1 MTDTFLPATAEDV
14 RQAIAWA
21 ANEGKPLSLIGHGS
35 KARLGRPLSSNTG
48 GQSAHLLD
56 LSKLS
61 GVVEYE
67 PAELVL
73 TARPGTL
80 ISDIEALLAEQRQI
94 LAFEP
99 PDFGPL
105 WGMPSGR
112 GTLGGAIGANLGGP
126 RRFKI
131 GAMRDHL
138 LGFQA
143 VTGRGELV
151 KNGAKVVKNV
161 TGYDLSKL
169 LCGAFGTLAAV
180 TEAHVKVL
188 PAPEKTR
195 TVVVFGLDDAAAIR
209 ALAEAAQSPHE
220 VSGLAHLP
228 AMLAARSGISRIAS
242 SGRAVT
248 LVRVEGTDVSVT
260 ARCDALRDLLG
271 KHGELDELHSLNSS
285 WAWREI
291 RDASLLAQPLERV
304 LWRVSVAPSKG
315 PALVAALREW
325 HPEIAYFYD
334 WAGGLIWLAILPS
347 RDAGAADLRR
357 AVAEAGGGHATL
369 FRADDAVRAAVSV
382 FQPQEPALAALSRRV
397 KDSFDPQHILN
408 PGRMEAG
415 L

>member
-1 MTDTFLPATAEDV
+1 MSDTFLPNTAEDV
-14 RQAIAWA
+14 RQAVLWA
-21 ANEGKPLSLIGHGS
+21 AQEGKPLSLIGHGS
-35 KARLGRPLSSNTG
+35 KARLGRPS
-48 GQSAHLLD
+48 QAAHTLD
-56 LSKLS
+56 LSKLK
-61 GVVEYE
+61 GIVEYE

-73 TARPGTL
+73 VARPSTL
-80 ISDIEALLAEQRQI
+80 IADIEAQLAEKRQI

-112 GTLGGAIGANLGGP
+112 GTFGGAIGANLAGP
-126 RRFKI
+126 RRFKA

-138 LGFQA
+138 LGFTA

-180 TEAHVKVL
+180 VEANVKVL

-195 TVVVFGLDDAAAIR
+195 TVLVFGLSDDAAIR
-209 ALAEAAQSPHE
+209 VLAEAAQSPHE

-228 AMLAARSGISRIAS
+228 AMLASYSGVSRIAGAGQS
-242 SGRAVT
+242 VT

-260 ARCDALRDLLG
+260 ARCAALREALG
-271 KHGELDELHSLNSS
+271 KHGELDELHSLNSA

-291 RDASLLAQPLERV
+291 RDASLLALPFERV

-315 PALVAALREW
+315 PALVAAIREW
-325 HPEIAYFYD
+325 HPELAAFYD
-334 WAGGLIWLAILPS
+334 WAGGLIWLSILPS
-347 RDAGAADLRR
+347 RDAGALDVRR
-357 AVAEAGGGHATL
+357 AVNDAGGGHATL
-369 FRADDAVRAAVSV
+369 FRADDAVRAATPV
-382 FQPQEPALAALSRRV
+382 FQPQEAALSALSRRV
-397 KDSFDPQHILN
+397 KESFDPLHILN

-415 L
+415 V